1 MGVIAQDVEQVYPEL
16 VTEIGGVKTVQ
27 YHALI
32 GPLIEAIK
40 ELDATNKDQDAKIES
55 LEKRLEA
62 LEK

>member
-16 VTEIGGVKTVQ
+16 VTEIDGVKTVQ

-40 ELDATNKDQDAKIES
+40 ELDATNKDQNAKIES
-55 LEKRLEA
+55 LEKCLEA